1 MHLEHIRH
9 ELTSIWSEILSVSH
23 VADDDD
29 FFDLGG
35 DSLAAAKMTAMAKRA
50 NVPLRAVDVLRN
62 PQFGDL
68 LALVN
73 GKVADDTR

>member
-1 MHLEHIRH
+1 MHRKHIRR
-9 ELTSIWSEILSVSH
+9 ELTSMWSEILSVSQ
-23 VADDDD
+23 VADTDN

-35 DSLAAAKMTAMAKRA
+35 DSLAAARMTAVAKRA

-68 LALVN
+68 LAVVDS
-73 GKVADDTR
+73 KVADDVP